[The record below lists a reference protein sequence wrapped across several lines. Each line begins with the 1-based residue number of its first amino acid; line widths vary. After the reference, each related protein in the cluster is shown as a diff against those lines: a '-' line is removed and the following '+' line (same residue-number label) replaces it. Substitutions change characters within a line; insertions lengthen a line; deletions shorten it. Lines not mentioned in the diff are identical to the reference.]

1 LKTICI
7 FTQSP
12 LVTAPRVVKEA
23 NVYAHAS
30 HRVIVY
36 SLWYDAQ
43 LLEKDRKL
51 LHESVCYKAGVD
63 LLNYGGFISKY
74 IRVKRKLARLF
85 VKLTGVSSVTALGY
99 DFTSYLEKLLVED
112 ADLYIGH
119 EEMSMALCRALIK
132 KGKNVAFDFEDWH
145 SKDLLPKDRLYRPIN
160 LLENLE
166 YFLLTKATYT
176 YTTSNALATAMATV
190 YGATSPK
197 VVYNSFLSSEREDI
211 DQLSK
216 DRHNKS
222 KPSLYWFSQVISEGR
237 GLELLCE
244 SLQFT
249 TTPLDLHL
257 RGRISEPYH
266 NTLKTLLP
274 SHVSLFIH
282 EVVPAQELISR
293 IAEHDIGIAFEE
305 TTPESRDYTITNK
318 VFHYLQA
325 GIAILATNSQGQAEI
340 KALAPDAVCLIDR
353 DPQHIA
359 TTIELLLN
367 KPQKLKDM
375 KTASWQAGQEVF
387 AFENEALK
395 LNGFVNAM

>member
-1 LKTICI
+1 MKTICI

-12 LVTAPRVVKEA
+12 LVAAPRVVKEA
-23 NVYAHAS
+23 NVYAQTG

-43 LLEKDRKL
+43 ILEKDRKL
-51 LHESVCYKAGVD
+51 LHKSISYKAGVD

-85 VKLTGVSSVTALGY
+85 VKHTGVSTVAALGY

-119 EEMSMALCRALIK
+119 EEMSMALCRALIT
-132 KGKNVAFDFEDWH
+132 KGKIVAFDFEDWH
-145 SKDLLPKDRLYRPIN
+145 SKDLLPQDRLYRPIR

-166 YFLLTKATYT
+166 YFLLTKAKYT
-176 YTTSNALATAMATV
+176 YTTSKALANSMANN
-190 YGATSPK
+190 YDAISPK
-197 VVYNSFLSSEREDI
+197 VVYNSFLSSDRKTI

-216 DRHNKS
+216 DRLHHT

-244 SLQFT
+244 ALHLT
-249 TTPLDLHL
+249 TTPLELHL
-257 RGRISEPYH
+257 RGRILETYH
-266 NTLKTLLP
+266 KKLKSLLP
-274 SHVSLFIH
+274 SHVSLHIH

-325 GIAILATNSQGQAEI
+325 GIAILATNTKGQAEI
-340 KALAPDAVCLIDR
+340 KALAPEAVCLMDR

-359 TTIELLLN
+359 ATIEMLLTQ
-367 KPQKLKDM
+367 PQKLKDM
-375 KTASWQAGQEVF
+375 KAASWQAGQEIF

-395 LNGFVNAM
+395 LNEFVDAI